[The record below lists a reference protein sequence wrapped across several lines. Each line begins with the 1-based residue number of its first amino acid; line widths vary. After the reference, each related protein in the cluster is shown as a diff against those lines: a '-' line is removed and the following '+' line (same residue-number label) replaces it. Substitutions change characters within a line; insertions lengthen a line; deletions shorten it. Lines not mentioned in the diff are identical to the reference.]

1 CNCKYQFESLTSAR
15 VSAPRARLR
24 GQVGPRFGEHR
35 LAGRDLHPLA
45 SFGLAEGL
53 LRGLEPVV
61 ALPIG
66 VFDTLGFEQFD
77 DRIRVLIHGAGQ
89 GTGGLVVEDVADRL
103 QRVSLRV
110 ADQPRSEE
118 HTSELQSRF
127 DLVCRLL
134 LEKKNTNADIN

>member
-1 CNCKYQFESLTSAR
+1 CKYQFESLTSAR

-24 GQVGPRFGEHR
+24 GQVGPRFGEHG

-53 LRGLEPVV
+53 LCGLEPVV

-66 VFDTLGFEQFD
+66 VFDALGFEQFD
-77 DRIRVLIHGAGQ
+77 DRIRGLIPGAGQ
-89 GTGGLVVEDVADRL
+89 GTGGLV
-103 QRVSLRV
+103 
-110 ADQPRSEE
+110 RSEE

-134 LEKKNTNADIN
+134 LEKKNKYA